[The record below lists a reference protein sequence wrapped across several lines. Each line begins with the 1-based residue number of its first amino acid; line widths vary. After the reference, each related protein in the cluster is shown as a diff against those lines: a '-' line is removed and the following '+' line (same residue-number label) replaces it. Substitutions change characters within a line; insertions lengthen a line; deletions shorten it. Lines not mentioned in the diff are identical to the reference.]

1 MKLWKRTVALLT
13 AVITAS
19 VTLPG
24 NPYVVRADES
34 IIVLEDDAALSTG
47 NSALLTE
54 DSLLIGKDSTV
65 LNDGSALIG
74 EDSIELNEN
83 PILPAEG
90 TDITP
95 DASGEKEDLPYG
107 LYGMPE
113 GFSISSEDIAEK
125 QEAKKN
131 GLLSIL
137 SEMTEDVDYVRD
149 QIVYSA
155 YDREYAEQVARAY
168 NAELISFSYGIAV
181 ARITDPDL
189 SVAEAVAAGLDTDI
203 DLPIV
208 SPNHI
213 TALDDPDA
221 LKDSLTENKA
231 SVYESVMPAEGS
243 AGWEDAARM
252 FDDPALRPGYEFESK
267 NAWEPS
273 EQGTITDGYQ
283 WMHDM
288 VGTYEAW
295 WTSTGNSSI
304 TVAVIDTG
312 VDTAHEDLQSIDGGR
327 WVINTSEPYLAPNPG
342 SQLLDDSGHGTH
354 VAGIVAATAGN
365 GKGGAGIA
373 PNVNILGIQIGTYY
387 KGDKTKGIKSSS
399 SFTDDNIARAIN
411 YAAGYSPDGKKPG
424 SDIAPNADII
434 NLSIGSTAYNKAVDD
449 SINNAYE
456 QSVTVVASMGNPDT
470 NTVFYPAYYDH
481 VIAVAAIDQA
491 GNRTFFSSYGDWAD
505 ISAPGIDIF
514 STWNGHDHDYDTPAD
529 PECVTED
536 RNDWYASWPGTSMA
550 APVVSGACA
559 LYMSVVEHVDP
570 DTMEKVLKSTA
581 TKLSDKSL
589 GAGVVNVAAMIPDSS
604 KNLKL
609 AIPLI
614 ETSESREGTY
624 TELTDGQELGSGDYV
639 RINAP
644 VGATAYSISYTVN
657 GRNPSFKDNEPAP
670 GCFFASPGNPIPVSD
685 LVKNGAPEEREFTLK
700 AVYMTPQGT
709 KSKVKTVKKIKT
721 DKAEGETTL
730 TIYGSEFVARGKS
743 VKYTAATDPAGM
755 ISNGVTWSLPED
767 TPAGISINKKTGSVS
782 VKKNVNVDTQFV
794 VIATLNNETD
804 PVTAE
809 YPIKVKDPLSG
820 VTLGFDDGM
829 EPSAKIYDIKRNGK
843 GDLTSIRLATV
854 NAPGTGETDESSLAI
869 SVRVNGAGGYTGDEV
884 PTTQAVSS
892 RPGVA
897 YAEFDD
903 ELGSWVIKA
912 GRVPGTAKIT
922 WTTEDGSGKKA
933 SLSVK
938 TIVPVSNIIV
948 TTKNTQKYV
957 AYGKNAQFIGTP
969 GYTYGKP
976 TIPKLTWDY
985 SVMMKFKDESKDPED
1000 ITYEWKQ
1007 NKLASINNTGKLTVN
1022 KKAAE
1027 YISENYDIH
1036 ITGTACSTDGTEID
1050 GSNYVVLAPPTRN
1063 VTWTLTEDKDDKDP
1077 FITGW
1082 LDKSGTYTTTA
1093 TLNGSLSCNSIYIY
1107 VDMEDS
1113 KTIVSEYCL
1122 ASSSKPKVAML
1133 DEPSVTNVDENGKEN
1148 PKGDPCLKYE
1158 VLLGENIMFK
1168 AGRTETVKF
1177 SFAANDGSGKKN
1189 TVTLK
1194 IKVVSAE

>member
-1 MKLWKRTVALLT
+1 MKIWKRSAALLT
-13 AVITAS
+13 AMITAA
-19 VTLPG
+19 VTLLG
-24 NPYVVRADES
+24 NPYAVRADES
-34 IIVLEDDAALSTG
+34 IIILNEDP
-47 NSALLTE
+47 
-54 DSLLIGKDSTV
+54 
-65 LNDGSALIG
+65 ALIV
-74 EDSIELNEN
+74 EDSIELNESSV
-83 PILPAEG
+83 LPGEGSAISVEG

-95 DASGEKEDLPYG
+95 DTFSGKEDLPYG

-113 GFSISSEDIAEK
+113 GFSISSEDISEK
-125 QEAKKN
+125 QKAKEK
-131 GLLSIL
+131 GMLSSL
-137 SEMTEDVDYVRD
+137 SDMTEGVDYVRD

-155 YDREYAEQVARAY
+155 NDKEYAEQVARAY

-327 WVINTSEPYLAPNPG
+327 WVRNTSDPYQAPEPG

-387 KGDKTKGIKSSS
+387 NGDKSKKQKSSS
-399 SFTDDNIARAIN
+399 NFTDDNIARAIN
-411 YAAGYSPDGKKPG
+411 YVAGYSPDGKTPPG
-424 SDIAPNADII
+424 SPRADII
-434 NLSIGSTAYNKAVDD
+434 NLSLGGTGYNRAVDD
-449 SINNAYE
+449 SIDNAYK
-456 QSVTVVASMGNPDT
+456 QRVTVVASMGNPDT

-505 ISAPGIDIF
+505 IAAPGIDIF
-514 STWNGHDHDYDTPAD
+514 STWNGHDHDYNTPAD
-529 PECVTED
+529 PEYVTTD

-559 LYMSVVEHVDP
+559 LYMSVVGHVDP
-570 DTMEKVLKSTA
+570 DIMENVLKSTA

-589 GAGVVNVAAMIPDSS
+589 GVGVVNVAAMIPDSS
-604 KNLKL
+604 KNHKL
-609 AIPLI
+609 AIPVI

-624 TELTDGQELGSGDYV
+624 TELTDGQELGSGGYV

-709 KSKVKTVKKIKT
+709 KSKVKTVNKIRIAKT
-721 DKAEGETTL
+721 GGKTKL
-730 TIYGSEFVARGKS
+730 IIYGSEFVARGKS

-755 ISNGVTWSLPED
+755 ISSGVTWSLSD
-767 TPAGISINKKTGSVS
+767 GTPAGISIDKKTGKVS
-782 VKKNVNVDTQFV
+782 VKKNIDVNTKFG
-794 VIATLNNETD
+794 VIATLNNEAD
-804 PVTAE
+804 PVKNE
-809 YPIKVKDPLSG
+809 YTITVKEPLTG
-820 VTLGFDDGM
+820 VILGFEDGK
-829 EPSAKIYDIKRNGK
+829 EPIEKIYDIKKNKQG
-843 GDLTSIRLATV
+843 GLTSIRLATV
-854 NAPGTGETDESSLAI
+854 NAPGTEIDESRLAI
-869 SVRVNGAGGYTGDEV
+869 SVRVNGAEGYTGDEV
-884 PTTQAVSS
+884 PTTLAVSS

-976 TIPKLTWDY
+976 TISKLTWDY
-985 SVMMKFKDESKDPED
+985 SVLRKYKDDSKKPED
-1000 ITYEWKQ
+1000 ITNEWKQ
-1007 NKLASINNTGKLTVN
+1007 NKLASINTSGKLTVN

-1027 YISENYDIH
+1027 YINENYDIN
-1036 ITGTACSTDGTEID
+1036 ITGKAFSTDGTEIE
-1050 GSNYVVLAPPTRN
+1050 GSDYVILAPPTQN
-1063 VTWTLTEDKDDKDP
+1063 FIWTLTEKTGDEP
-1077 FITGW
+1077 IITGW
-1082 LDKSGTYTTTA
+1082 LDKSGSYTTTA
-1093 TLNGSLSCNSIYIY
+1093 TLDPKDGSLTNNVIYIY
-1107 VDMEDS
+1107 VDTEGTN
-1113 KTIVSEYCL
+1113 TIVSEYCM
-1122 ASSSKPKVAML
+1122 ASSSKPRVAML
-1133 DEPSVTNVDENGKEN
+1133 DEPSVVNVNSDGKED
-1148 PKGDPCLKYE
+1148 PKGNPCLKYE
-1158 VLLGENIMFK
+1158 VLLGENIRFK
-1168 AGRTETVKF
+1168 VGRTETVKF
-1177 SFAANDGSGKKN
+1177 SFAANDGTGKKN

-1194 IKVVSAE
+1194 IKVESSK